1 MNELVDRGF
10 TIKNACN
17 LSGYSRSLVYYK
29 AKERHIPLDQ
39 EMSEKINEIIVQRP
53 SYGTRRVT
61 AMIRRSGLIVNRKKV
76 KRHMKDLHLIHS
88 YRRRFR
94 KSVPRA
100 LVVSRPN
107 IFWET
112 DFTKVYIQREGWV
125 YFTAYL
131 DLCSRKVK
139 GYLASRMARS
149 DEMITALDSA
159 VFSVFPDLN
168 INGLRIRS
176 DNGSQ
181 LTSMKY
187 EDHLRT
193 LGIDHGTIHPRTPEE
208 DAHIESYFGHFKED
222 YIYSREFN
230 SFDEF
235 RDYMDLAVKDYNSV
249 RPHSSL
255 NYLTP
260 DEFEERIAI
269 DRAFKEKWLKK
280 QIGRYKHVE
289 LLE

>member
-1 MNELVDRGF
+1 MNEMIGRGF
-10 TIKNACN
+10 TARNASR
-17 LSGYSRSLVYYK
+17 LSGYPRSLLYYRQK
-29 AKERHIPLDQ
+29 GRNVPLDKDLKSRI
-39 EMSEKINEIIVQRP
+39 EGIITQRP

-61 AMIRRSGLIVNRKKV
+61 AMIRRSGLTVNRKKV
-76 KRHMKDLHLIHS
+76 KRHMKEMNLLHSHKK
-88 YRRRFR
+88 RFR
-94 KSVPRA
+94 KSVPRTM
-100 LVVSRPN
+100 VVSRLN

-112 DFTKVYIQREGWV
+112 DFTKVYIDREGWV
-125 YFTAYL
+125 YFTAYI
-131 DLCSRKVK
+131 DLCSRKIK
-139 GYLASRMARS
+139 GYLTSRMARS
-149 DEMITALDSA
+149 DEMIAALDSA

-168 INGLRIRS
+168 IRELRIRS

-181 LTSMKY
+181 LTSRKY

-193 LGIDHGTIHPRTPEE
+193 LGIDHGTIHPNAPEE

-230 SFDEF
+230 SFDKF
-235 RDYMDLAVKDYNSV
+235 RDYMDMAVKDYNSV

-269 DRAFKEKWLKK
+269 DSVFKKKWLDR
-280 QIGRYKHVE
+280 QVGRYKNVL